1 MKELTQDQ
9 KDLLEKINKCCI
21 TSASGVTTDTQ
32 PVNAGSNPKKR
43 KFDHDTFRGARDRL
57 VFQTRHMY
65 PPTAKEYFDQAGH
78 YYQKQKQ
85 QIDMDLREL
94 DDMRKRFEDHV
105 KHIMWKYADMT
116 REEDMRCVEYDR
128 LPEEIGQLDSKLHMV
143 KTKFPKLS
151 PVIWDGKTKDANGKI
166 KREYK
171 KYTEAYESVY
181 EDLRSNHL
189 TSADVAQHKTTHDEK
204 RAQYTESLTK
214 LVLVT
219 SAYLQVQYHV
229 GQKEYGI
236 INDPRYQLANIWRR
250 RDMGQ

>member
-1 MKELTQDQ
+1 MACQEPMTTMTHA
-9 KDLLEKINKCCI
+9 
-21 TSASGVTTDTQ
+21 TSTSGVTTDCQ
-32 PVNAGSNPKKR
+32 PVDAGSNPKKR
-43 KFDHDTFRGARDRL
+43 KFHYDTFRGARDQFI
-57 VFQTRHMY
+57 FQTRHMY

-78 YYQKQKQ
+78 YYEKEKE
-85 QIDMDLREL
+85 QIDLDLREL
-94 DDMRKRFEDHV
+94 EDMRKQFQDRA

-116 REEDMRCVEYDR
+116 REEEMRCVQYDR

-151 PVIWDGKTKDANGKI
+151 HVIWDGQTEDANGKI

-171 KYTEAYESVY
+171 KCTEAYESVY

-189 TSADVAQHKTTHDEK
+189 TAADVEQHKTIHDEK
-204 RAQYTESLTK
+204 RAQYTDSLTT
-214 LVLVT
+214 LELVT
-219 SAYLQVQYHV
+219 SSYLDVQYHV

-236 INDPRYQLANIWRR
+236 RNDPRYQLANIWRR

>member
-1 MKELTQDQ
+1 
-9 KDLLEKINKCCI
+9 
-21 TSASGVTTDTQ
+21 
-32 PVNAGSNPKKR
+32 
-43 KFDHDTFRGARDRL
+43 
-57 VFQTRHMY
+57 MY

-78 YYQKQKQ
+78 YYEQQKQ
-85 QIDMDLREL
+85 QIDQDLMDLES
-94 DDMRKRFEDHV
+94 MRKKMEDRA
-105 KHIMWKYADMT
+105 KLIMWQYADMT

-151 PVIWDGKTKDANGKI
+151 HDVIWNGQTRDANGKI

-171 KYTEAYESVY
+171 KCTEAYESAY

-189 TSADVAQHKTTHDEK
+189 TAADVEQDKKIHDEK
-204 RAQYTESLTK
+204 RAQYTDSLTK
-214 LVLVT
+214 LELVT
-219 SAYLQVQYHV
+219 SSCLQVQYHV

-236 INDPRYQLANIWRR
+236 RNDPRYQLANIWRK